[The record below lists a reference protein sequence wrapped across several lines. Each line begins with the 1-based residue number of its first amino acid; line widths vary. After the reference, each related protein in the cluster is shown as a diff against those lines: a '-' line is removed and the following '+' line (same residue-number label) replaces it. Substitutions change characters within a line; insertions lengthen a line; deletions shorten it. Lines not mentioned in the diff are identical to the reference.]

1 MQVLILSSTWT
12 GLCLLPHL
20 RKRNAELQSR
30 MSLILNNEPLGLRC
44 FEQKESSETHFLLY
58 FLDEANGVLL
68 WQKTIRRMFSLPA
81 RSTFPAVASYQK
93 ELQQTRI
100 ELILSKTYH
109 TSLTHPFTVLLES
122 FWISRSKKIAFLLS
136 EFSERRQH
144 NASILQETGKNLV
157 ELPYYPF
164 RRGRL

>member
-1 MQVLILSSTWT
+1 MHEARKYASSSRKCFMRKLIYEIAPQDRVAARRFDNFLQVLILSSTWT

-30 MSLILNNEPLGLRC
+30 RSLILNNEPLGLRC

-81 RSTFPAVASYQK
+81 RSTFPAIASYQK

-122 FWISRSKKIAFLLS
+122 PEAKK
-136 EFSERRQH
+136 
-144 NASILQETGKNLV
+144 
-157 ELPYYPF
+157 
-164 RRGRL
+164 

>member
-1 MQVLILSSTWT
+1 MHRLPGNGSCANRSMRLHDRIELPHEDLIIYLQVFSLSSTWT
-12 GLCLLPHL
+12 SLCLLPHL

-30 MSLILNNEPLGLRC
+30 RSLIFRNILLQWMNNESLGLRC
-44 FEQKESSETHFLLY
+44 FEQKESSETRFLLY

-81 RSTFPAVASYQK
+81 RSTFSAVASYQK

-109 TSLTHPFTVLLES
+109 TS
-122 FWISRSKKIAFLLS
+122 AC
-136 EFSERRQH
+136 
-144 NASILQETGKNLV
+144 
-157 ELPYYPF
+157 
-164 RRGRL
+164 